1 MLPPTPNPR
10 PYLRQD
16 SRRLGVTLMEL
27 MIVIGLIAVLSAI
40 LIPAVGAMRQRSLAV
55 RCTGNLRQVGVA
67 TLAYAAEREG
77 KMLYYY
83 YDKAISYERWWRT
96 ELVATGYIKDER
108 IASCPALLGKN
119 PSKHESYGMRIYS
132 PPTESPEAFTNSN
145 MKGELVKTYIH
156 FRRMAEPSKYPLY
169 ADSVQPKDASVAS
182 RAGKQWHR
190 ISVNPIANGGGGVH
204 LRHSGRANVWFC
216 DGHVKSLAGED
227 LVQFGILSGFS
238 PDATPVSFHP

>member
-1 MLPPTPNPR
+1 MLPLTPQ
-10 PYLRQD
+10 LRKD
-16 SRRLGVTLMEL
+16 SRQLGVTLIEL
-27 MIVIGLIAVLSAI
+27 MIVIGLIAALSAI
-40 LIPAVGAMRQRSLAV
+40 LFPAVSAMRKRSEGV
-55 RCTGNLRQVGVA
+55 RCIGNLRQVGVA

-96 ELVATGYIKDER
+96 ELAATGYIKDER
-108 IASCPALLGKN
+108 IASCPSLLGKN

-132 PPTESPEAFTNSN
+132 PPKESPEAFTNSN

-169 ADSVQPKDASVAS
+169 VDSVQPKDASVAA

-190 ISVNPIANGGGGVH
+190 FSVDPIANGGAGVH
-204 LRHSGRANVWFC
+204 LRHSNRANVWFC
-216 DGHVKSLAGED
+216 DGHVKSLSGEE
-227 LVQFGILSGFS
+227 LAQVGILSGFDI
-238 PDATPVSFHP
+238 DATRVSFQP